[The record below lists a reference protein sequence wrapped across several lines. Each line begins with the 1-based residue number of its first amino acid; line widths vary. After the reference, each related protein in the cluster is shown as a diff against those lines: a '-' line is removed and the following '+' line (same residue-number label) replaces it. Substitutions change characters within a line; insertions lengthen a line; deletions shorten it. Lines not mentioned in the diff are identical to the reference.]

1 MNQRQVLVVADR
13 EDLGVRAAARAA
25 ALALGRASSDARVVV
40 VSGDDLAAARW
51 SHRVGADGRAHTRVL
66 PAGSAGTLTDDDIAA
81 VLFRSQAWL
90 VPPGLRAA
98 PEDEISYAWAELNA
112 LFVSWL
118 ASLGPKVLNALEG
131 GSPCGPAWSPDRWRQ
146 VAAAVGLPVAEG
158 DVRRSVLVAGAHV
171 TGATNAGEAQ
181 ACRELAARAGCRHL
195 EISLTARDEVC
206 DVASVPALLDPA
218 HVAATTALLTEVA
231 A

>member
-1 MNQRQVLVVADR
+1 MNQRRVLVVADR
-13 EDLGVRAAARAA
+13 EDLGVRTAARAA
-25 ALALGRASSDARVVV
+25 ALALARASSDAAVVV

-51 SHRVGADGRAHTRVL
+51 SHRVGADGRTHTRLLFPGAAV
-66 PAGSAGTLTDDDIAA
+66 TLTDDDIAA

-90 VPPGLRAA
+90 VPPGLRTA
-98 PEDEISYAWAELNA
+98 PEEDVSYAWAELNA

-131 GSPCGPAWSPDRWRQ
+131 GSPWGPAWSPARWRQ
-146 VAAAVGLPVAEG
+146 VAADVGLPVSDA
-158 DVRRSVLVAGAHV
+158 DVHRRVLVAGAHV
-171 TGATNAGEAQ
+171 IGAASTSEAR
-181 ACRELAARAGCRHL
+181 ACRELADLAGCRHL
-195 EISLTARDEVC
+195 EVSFTARGEVS
-206 DVASVPALLDPA
+206 DVSPVPALAEPA